1 MDSTARQ
8 FQLLQD
14 AVTQVP
20 CLGDALEA
28 TGVLGN
34 ARHR

>member
-1 MDSTARQ
+1 MGSTARQ

-14 AVTQVP
+14 AATQVP
-20 CLGDALEA
+20 CLGNALEA
-28 TGVLGN
+28 TGVLAN